1 MDTRWI
7 VFGLKFFAVSALIGL
22 AIAVVGHLPGIRF
35 FGYIALTCAAA
46 GIALNL
52 YALRDA
58 DPHAW
63 LVLRHRVATLP
74 EQIATRW
81 RAALHRHDLPEVQR

>member
-1 MDTRWI
+1 MGTRWI
-7 VFGLKFFAVSALIGL
+7 VFGLRFFAVSALVAL
-22 AIAVVGHLPGIRF
+22 AVAVVGPLPAIRF
-35 FGYIALTCAAA
+35 FGYVALTCAAA

-63 LVLRHRVATLP
+63 TRLGVTGLA
-74 EQIATRW
+74 EQIGMRW
-81 RAALHRHDLPEVQR
+81 RAALHRHDVPEVQR